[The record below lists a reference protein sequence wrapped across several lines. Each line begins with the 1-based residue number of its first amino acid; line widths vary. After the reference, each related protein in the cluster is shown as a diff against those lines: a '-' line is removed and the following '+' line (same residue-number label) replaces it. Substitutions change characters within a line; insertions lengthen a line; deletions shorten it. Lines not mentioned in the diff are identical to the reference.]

1 MEKKNKITTFRLSD
15 EDEKLIE
22 KIMLERSFKTKNK
35 TVKFCLAFYN
45 EQYPALVKINKELES
60 KLSDLNQRY
69 INLINSFE
77 KIETAKGMIKEEE
90 KFIASQIKHLK

>member
-45 EQYPALVKINKELES
+45 EQYSTMIENNEELES
-60 KLSDLNQRY
+60 KLFDLKQRH
-69 INLINSFE
+69 INLINAYE
-77 KIETAKGMIKEEE
+77 KIENAKGIIKEEE
-90 KFIASQIKHLK
+90 KFIASQIKNLK

>member
-69 INLINSFE
+69 INLINSF
-77 KIETAKGMIKEEE
+77 KKMETAKGMIKEEK

>member
-77 KIETAKGMIKEEE
+77 KIETAKGMIK
-90 KFIASQIKHLK
+90 